1 LYWPQFSQP
10 LLYLQSLT
18 VAVRIA
24 RAVITT
30 RKLEHATATDPIDQ
44 QLHRDQKEAAA
55 LLKWLGDGQLSMSS
69 DNALHPA
76 RTILAEGTYIQARVL
91 LVWGET

>member
-1 LYWPQFSQP
+1 
-10 LLYLQSLT
+10 
-18 VAVRIA
+18 
-24 RAVITT
+24 
-30 RKLEHATATDPIDQ
+30 
-44 QLHRDQKEAAA
+44 